1 MSTAASSRVS
11 LRGWHVFAILA
22 GFFLTVAAVD
32 GIMIAKAVSTFSGD
46 TADAY
51 RKGLAYNQTLQ
62 EEEVQDRLGWRG
74 SRTFDS
80 RTGRLSISL
89 ADENRQPIEG
99 LRVRADIGRA
109 TTDMFDRRVEL
120 APAENGTYVADVAG
134 LTEGAWTL
142 SVTASE
148 NDKVVYRS
156 RARIWKQP

>member
-1 MSTAASSRVS
+1 MNVAASSKAS

-22 GFFLTVAAVD
+22 GFFLTVTAVD
-32 GIMIAKAVSTFSGD
+32 AILITKAVSTFSGD

-62 EEEVQDRLGWRG
+62 EEAVQDRLGWSE

-80 RTGRLSISL
+80 QTGRLSVSL
-89 ADENRQPIEG
+89 TDENRQPVEG
-99 LRVRADIGRA
+99 LRVDAEIGRA
-109 TTDMFDRRVEL
+109 TTDIFDRRIEL
-120 APAENGTYVADVAG
+120 APMGNGTYAADITG
-134 LTEGAWTL
+134 LLEGAWTL

>member
-1 MSTAASSRVS
+1 MNVAASSKAS

-22 GFFLTVAAVD
+22 GFFLTVTAVD
-32 GIMIAKAVSTFSGD
+32 AILITKAVSTFSGD

-62 EEEVQDRLGWRG
+62 EEAVQDRLGWTE

-80 RTGRLSISL
+80 QTGRLSVSL
-89 ADENRQPIEG
+89 TDENRQPVEG
-99 LRVRADIGRA
+99 LRVDAEIGRA
-109 TTDMFDRRVEL
+109 TTDIYDRRVEL
-120 APAENGTYVADVAG
+120 GPTGNGTYAADITG
-134 LTEGAWTL
+134 LSEGAWTL

-156 RARIWKQP
+156 KARIWKQP

>member
-1 MSTAASSRVS
+1 MSAAASSRVS
-11 LRGWHVFAILA
+11 LRGWHVFAILV

-32 GIMIAKAVSTFSGD
+32 GIMITKAVSTFSGD

-62 EEEVQDRLGWRG
+62 EEEVQDRLGWRE

-80 RTGRLSISL
+80 HTGRLSISL
-89 ADENRQPIEG
+89 ADENRQPVEG
-99 LRVRADIGRA
+99 LRVRASIGRA
-109 TTDMFDRRVEL
+109 TTDIFDRRIEL
-120 APAENGTYVADVAG
+120 APAGNGTYVADIAG
-134 LTEGAWTL
+134 LAEGSWTL

-148 NDKVVYRS
+148 NDKVAYRS